1 MLRKTSKMSDIYI
14 VLILG
19 VLSIAVQLLQTS
31 CHQIHM
37 LTKSKVNVT
46 RLNEGKNDH
55 GSTKV

>member
-1 MLRKTSKMSDIYI
+1 MSDIYI